1 MTVLERPLQVPISEL
16 SDPLFDE
23 HGVSVTLLRLDL
35 TDPLL
40 NGNKP
45 FKLFPN
51 IEHAR
56 GLGQQTLLSFG
67 GAWSNHIHA
76 LACAGRR
83 YGFRTIGVIRGDD
96 DQALTQTLAFARS
109 CGMTLVAVSRQ
120 DYRRR
125 NSVEY
130 IDSLRLLLGDFY
142 LIPEGGA
149 NLPGV
154 AGCKM
159 LAEVIERSLC
169 GRLIDEIV
177 LACGTG
183 TTLAGLVAG
192 ITELDSADKPH
203 VRGIAVLKGAGFLRT
218 EIKTWLDQVSSKDVA
233 DKWTLETDY
242 HCGGYARYPVYLSQF
257 VHEFEARN
265 TILLDPVYTSK
276 ALFAVYERVRQGHYR
291 RGSAVLVIHT
301 GGLQGRQQA

>member
-23 HGVSVTLLRLDL
+23 HGVSIKLLRLDL

-45 FKLFPN
+45 FKLSPN

-56 GLGQQTLLSFG
+56 SLGQRTLLSFG

-76 LACAGRR
+76 LAYAGRR

-125 NSVEY
+125 NSAEY
-130 IDSLRLLLGDFY
+130 IDSLRLRLGDFY
-142 LIPEGGA
+142 MIPEGGA

-159 LAEVIERSLC
+159 LAEVIDRSLC
-169 GRLIDEIV
+169 GCVVDEIV

-192 ITELDSADKPH
+192 IHELDSADTPH
-203 VRGIAVLKGAGFLRT
+203 VRGIAVLKGAGFLRA
-218 EIKTWLDQVSSKDVA
+218 EISTWLDQVSQKDVD

-242 HCGGYARYPVYLSQF
+242 HCGGYARSPVYLSQF
-257 VHEFEARN
+257 VHDFEARN
-265 TILLDPVYTSK
+265 AILLDPVYTSK
-276 ALFAVYERVRQGHYR
+276 ALFAVYERVRQGLYR
-291 RGSAVLVIHT
+291 RGSTILVIHT
-301 GGLQGRQQA
+301 GGLQGRQQS

>member
-1 MTVLERPLQVPISEL
+1 MTVLKQPLQVTISDI

-23 HGVSVTLLRLDL
+23 RGVSVKLLRLDL
-35 TDPLL
+35 TDPML

-56 GLGQQTLLSFG
+56 RLGHQTLLSFG
-67 GAWSNHIHA
+67 GAWSNHIYA
-76 LACAGRR
+76 LAYAGCR
-83 YGFRTIGVIRGDD
+83 YGFKTIGVIRGDD
-96 DQALTQTLAFARS
+96 GQTLTKTLTFARS
-109 CGMTLVAVSRQ
+109 CGMTLVTVSRQ

-125 NSVEY
+125 HSAEF
-130 IDSLRLLLGDFY
+130 IDSLRLRHGDFY
-142 LIPEGGA
+142 MIPEGGA

-159 LAEVIERSLC
+159 LAEVVDRSLC
-169 GRLIDEIV
+169 GRVVDEIV

-192 ITELDSADKPH
+192 ISELHGADMPY

-218 EIKTWLDQVSSKDVA
+218 EIKTWLDLVSQIDVA
-233 DKWTLETDY
+233 DKWSLETDY
-242 HCGGYARYPVYLSQF
+242 HCGGYARFPEYLSQF
-257 VHEFEARN
+257 VQEFEARN
-265 TILLDPVYTSK
+265 AILLDPVYTSK
-276 ALFAVYERVRQGHYR
+276 ALFAVYERLRQGRYR
-291 RGSAVLVIHT
+291 RGAVILVMHT